1 MLAGGMEQVNHQ
13 STDIEE
19 PQVGQVLDALA
30 IYGDLAASEALTRAL
45 IAERTG
51 RRDQAR
57 YWVSV
62 FEKIALTDR

>member
-1 MLAGGMEQVNHQ
+1 MKQMSHQ
-13 STDIEE
+13 SETIEE
-19 PQVGQVLDALA
+19 PEVGQVVDALA

-51 RRDQAR
+51 QRDKAR

-62 FEKIALTDR
+62 FEQIVCLDR